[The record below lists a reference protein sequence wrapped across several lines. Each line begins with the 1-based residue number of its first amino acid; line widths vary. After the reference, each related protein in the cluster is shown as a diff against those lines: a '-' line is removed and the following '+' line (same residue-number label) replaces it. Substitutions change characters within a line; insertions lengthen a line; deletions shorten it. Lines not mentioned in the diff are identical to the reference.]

1 MQPSP
6 KFIFC
11 YVGLF
16 GWELESLVLD
26 ALAILALLVSLVLL
40 VLFARHLVLGIASIS
55 LMKIGALHI

>member
-40 VLFARHLVLGIASIS
+40 VLFARHLVLGIAYIS

>member
-26 ALAILALLVSLVLL
+26 ALAILALLVSLILL